1 MSQPFIIIMWVVN
14 STDQYKIMVKFKV
27 SAGENLYDLSEKNPY
42 KTLYLSVILQAL
54 VDLSKP
60 VRDGEASEVTD
71 NREEAHSWFFT
82 SCEDFEN
89 ICFYAGLA
97 PEKVRGFA
105 YEAIE
110 SKGEEDVKRKFSK
123 WF

>member
-1 MSQPFIIIMWVVN
+1 M
-14 STDQYKIMVKFKV
+14 TKFKV
-27 SAGENLYDLSEKNPY
+27 SANENLYDLNEKDPY

-60 VRDGEASEVTD
+60 KKKGERSEITI
-71 NREEAHSWFFT
+71 NRQEAHAWFFYYVRT
-82 SCEDFEN
+82 SCDDFET
-89 ICFYAGLA
+89 ICFYAGL
-97 PEKVRGFA
+97 PSEKVRSFA
-105 YEAIE
+105 YEAIN